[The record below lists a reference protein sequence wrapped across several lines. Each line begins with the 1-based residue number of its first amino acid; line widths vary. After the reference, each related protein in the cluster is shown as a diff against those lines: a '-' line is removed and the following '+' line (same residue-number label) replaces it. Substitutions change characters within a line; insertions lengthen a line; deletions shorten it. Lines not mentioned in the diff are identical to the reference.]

1 MNTETKNKVVSAMRE
16 ARKNFDSNAKMA
28 VALDISSSVLS
39 RIFSGEIEGLLTDAK
54 WFSIARRLDVQL
66 RDEPVWKTAR
76 TSAYEFIYSQLSA
89 CQKNALSALLCDIAD
104 LGKTHTA
111 KCYVRENKYSI
122 YIDCSQVKTKQ
133 KLIRQIAK
141 ELGVSNTAKY
151 SDVYADL
158 VYYLRSIPNPLI
170 VFDEAG
176 DLDYPAFL
184 ELKALWNA
192 TEGACGF
199 YMMGAD
205 GLREKI
211 KRGKD
216 LSKVGFAEIFRRYG
230 SKYQR
235 VTPEGADAMAEFVRT
250 QIALVAKANDPDVN
264 VPAMIG
270 KANGSLTR
278 VKTELTK
285 MR

>member
-1 MNTETKNKVVSAMRE
+1 MNTETKNKVVAAMRV
-16 ARKNFDSNAKMA
+16 ARANYDSNAKMA
-28 VALDISSSVLS
+28 VALDISASILS
-39 RIFSGEIEGLLTDAK
+39 RMFSGEIEGILTDAK
-54 WFSIARRLDVQL
+54 WYGIARRLDVLL
-66 RDEPVWKTAR
+66 RDEPVWKTAL
-76 TSAYEFIYSQLSA
+76 TPAYKFIYSQLSA
-89 CQKNALSALLCDIAD
+89 CQKKGLSGLLCDIAD
-104 LGKTHTA
+104 VGKTHTA
-111 KCYVRENKYSI
+111 KCYVRENKYAI

-133 KLIRQIAK
+133 MLVRQIAK

-170 VFDEAG
+170 VLDEAG

-192 TEGACGF
+192 TEGACGW

-205 GLREKI
+205 GLKEKI

-235 VTPEGADAMAEFVRT
+235 VTPEGTDEMADFMRT
-250 QIALVAKANDPDVN
+250 LVVMVAKANDPNVN
-264 VPAMIG
+264 VREMIG
-270 KANGSLTR
+270 KAGGSLTR
-278 VKTELTK
+278 VYTELTK
-285 MR
+285 M